1 MFIRQSLIE
10 VQIILKSAFKTEI
23 LIHCRTF
30 VGLKAVIYHI
40 LPTVEN
46 GDFQLW
52 YHWTF
57 FMKIFWINKIFQEL
71 NLVDSSEKLWL

>member
-30 VGLKAVIYHI
+30 VGLKLSFITFYLQFKTVISESGT
-40 LPTVEN
+40 LEPS
-46 GDFQLW
+46 
-52 YHWTF
+52 
-57 FMKIFWINKIFQEL
+57 EL
-71 NLVDSSEKLWL
+71 LAQQNFSRIELG

>member
-30 VGLKAVIYHI
+30 VGLKLSFITFYLQFKTVISESGTLEPFNCFY
-40 LPTVEN
+40 EK
-46 GDFQLW
+46 FSR
-52 YHWTF
+52 F
-57 FMKIFWINKIFQEL
+57 FKN
-71 NLVDSSEKLWL
+71 